1 MLNYLLSNMNDIF
14 EYNIFYAVTFRSAA
28 AFFSSLIICFLIGPK
43 IIRKL
48 QVLQIGEV
56 IHSDG
61 PASHQKKQGTPTMG
75 GIIIIV
81 AIILPTFLWA
91 DLENNF
97 IMIVLLSTFWMGAI
111 GFIDDYLKVVKNFS
125 KGLIAR
131 YKIISQ
137 IILGVIIAGMIY
149 VWVEMPL
156 IFHDNIDGSN
166 TEELISLESIS
177 LPFLSNGYLEL
188 NTIFYVMLI
197 VLVITASSNAVNLTD
212 GLDGLAIGLLAIS
225 LLSFAG
231 IAYASGRTDF
241 SDYLNIIYIKDASEL
256 TIYCMSGVGACL
268 GFLWFNSNPA
278 AVFMGDTGSLSL
290 GASLGVLSILLKKE
304 ILLILIGG
312 LFVAEALS
320 VIMQVSYF
328 KYTRYRYGTGRKLLL
343 MAPLHHH
350 FELKGWEENH
360 IVIRFWIIGIVLALL
375 SLTTFKI
382 Q

>member
-1 MLNYLLSNMNDIF
+1 MINYFLSSMGEIF
-14 EYNIFYAVTFRSAA
+14 EYNIFHAITFRSAA
-28 AFFSSLIICFLIGPK
+28 AFFSSLLICLLIGPK

-75 GIIIIV
+75 GIIIIL

-91 DLENNF
+91 KLDNNF
-97 IMIVLLSTFWMGAI
+97 ILIVLLSTFWMGII
-111 GFIDDYLKVVKNFS
+111 GFIDDYLKVVKKLSN
-125 KGLIAR
+125 GLIAR

-137 IILGVIIAGMIY
+137 VVLGFIIVIMIY
-149 VWVEMPL
+149 SWIEMPL
-156 IFHDNIDGSN
+156 IFYDNQDGTN
-166 TEELISLESIS
+166 TLHKISIESIS
-177 LPFLSNGYLEL
+177 IPFLSNGYYEL
-188 NTIFYVMLI
+188 HRILYITLI
-197 VLVITASSNAVNLTD
+197 ILVITASSNAVNLTD
-212 GLDGLAIGLLAIS
+212 GLDGLAIGLSAIA

-231 IAYASGRTDF
+231 ISYASGRIDF
-241 SDYLNIIYIKDASEL
+241 SDYLNIIYIEGASEL
-256 TIYCMSGVGACL
+256 TIFCMASVGACL
-268 GFLWFNSNPA
+268 GFLWYNSNPA
-278 AVFMGDTGSLSL
+278 SVFMGDTGSLSI

-320 VIMQVSYF
+320 VILQVTYF
-328 KYTRYRYGTGRKLLL
+328 KYTKFKFGNGKKLFL

-350 FELKGWEENH
+350 FELKGWKESH

>member
-28 AFFSSLIICFLIGPK
+28 AFFSSLTICFLIGPK

-137 IILGVIIAGMIY
+137 IILGIIIAGMIY